1 MPIKIIADYRELL
14 IDIFF
19 AIIIAVGF
27 DGFVRDFLIDNI
39 KEISSPSIILDIFFF
54 FTAYFWVI
62 SHWVFYHEL
71 ITKYPYYRW
80 RKFFV
85 DVALFSLMFVIANIS
100 YRADQYEF
108 RLLLVGLLVI
118 WYGLACAWHLS
129 DRGLR
134 PLRLYLGRH
143 ALRIITY
150 TVLLFLLYDPV
161 QINVIFPLY
170 QSVVTAAVV
179 LSMIVWN
186 AHRLM
191 MFTRKD
197 SRFYHCNSASGY
209 PGVDMPDGGE
219 LELIRYPIKKKL
231 GIQGKDSIKFKSKY
245 SEPIVIFA
253 EDITELKIVPMSDR
267 GHVCDLG
274 LQIGYKSSAMKGTA
288 REFKILI
295 DVDDEIIESV
305 SEGIKG
311 LVKRYK
317 HEPLL
322 KSLLHL

>member
-39 KEISSPSIILDIFFF
+39 EEISSPPIILDIIFFF
-54 FTAYFWVI
+54 IAYFWVI
-62 SHWVFYHEL
+62 SHWVSYHEL

-85 DVALFSLMFVIANIS
+85 DVALFSLMFIIANIS
-100 YRADQYEF
+100 YHANQYEF
-108 RLLLVGLLVI
+108 RLLLVLLLVI
-118 WYGLACAWHLS
+118 WYVLACAWHLS
-129 DRGLR
+129 DKGLR
-134 PLRLYLGRH
+134 PLKLYIRRH
-143 ALRIITY
+143 TLRIITY
-150 TVLLFLLYDPV
+150 SVLLFLLYDPL
-161 QINVIFPLY
+161 QINVIFPSY

-179 LSMIVWN
+179 LSMILWN

-191 MFTRKD
+191 MFTLRD
-197 SRFYHCNSASGY
+197 SRFYDCNSVSGY
-209 PGVDMPDGGE
+209 PGVDISKGGE

-231 GIQGKDSIKFKSKY
+231 GIQGKDSIRFTSNNSK
-245 SEPIVIFA
+245 PIEILA
-253 EDITELKIVPMSDR
+253 EDITDLKIVPISEQR
-267 GHVCDLG
+267 HVCDLQ
-274 LQIGYKSSAMKGTA
+274 LQIDCKPSARYGTA

-317 HEPLL
+317 HEPLMQ
-322 KSLLHL
+322 SLLHL